1 MPEKNVGFYSPA
13 LAKRIR
19 DNSFAWERESQ
30 AKPVTVQRAIPDPI
44 YFYNASSHTIP
55 AYGCIQI
62 VGTESIDD
70 QYILKVDRPFDY
82 TDSVM
87 GPFLFNGPA
96 EVEANGLG
104 TAQWGPIYRAISD
117 GGTYS
122 IGTRFGP
129 IASSFEMGKGPL
141 YTYMGQDDVVEDC
154 VRLIACETP
163 LLAIADSSGISA
175 NSSGTV
181 VAKQPAS
188 GNWTAGTVSYTAW
201 NPTGVGIASN
211 ALCLIYPVDAK
222 WVALELC

>member
-30 AKPVTVQRAIPDPI
+30 ARPVTVQRATPDPI
-44 YFYNASSHTIP
+44 YFYNASDYEIP
-55 AYGCIQI
+55 AYGCVQI
-62 VGTESIDD
+62 VGTEEIDG
-70 QYILKVDRPFDY
+70 QHIVKVDRPFDY

-96 EVEANGLG
+96 EVAASGLG
-104 TAQWGPIYRAISD
+104 TAQWGPVFKAISD

-122 IGTRFGP
+122 VGTRFGP
-129 IASSFEMGKGPL
+129 VASSFEMAKGPL
-141 YTYMGQDDVVEDC
+141 YTYMGQDNVVEDC

-163 LLAIADSSGISA
+163 LLAVTGASGIAA

-181 VAKQPAS
+181 TAKTPTS
-188 GNWTAGTVSYTAW
+188 GNWTSGSVTYTAW
-201 NPTGVGIASN
+201 NPTGVTIGSN
-211 ALCLIYPVDAK
+211 TSVIIFPVDAK